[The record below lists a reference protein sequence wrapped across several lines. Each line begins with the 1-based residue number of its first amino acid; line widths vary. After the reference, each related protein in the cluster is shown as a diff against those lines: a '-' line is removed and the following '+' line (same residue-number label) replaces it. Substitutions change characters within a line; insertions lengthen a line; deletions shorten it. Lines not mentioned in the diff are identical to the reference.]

1 MLNRDILI
9 LEHILEYCSS
19 LVTFR
24 KRFGNTIE
32 KFLSDV
38 PYQMACNM
46 AILQIGELST
56 KLSDN
61 IKKEIPDIPWH
72 QIKGLR
78 NYLAHDYGSIRLE
91 DMWDTIINDIPLLEK
106 AIRSNLSE
114 IYRYKTVTEAE
125 LKLLQDSDFKFSSKK
140 KDGLII
146 IKYYFDDE
154 NKINNLLNQK
164 PPTMKR

>member
-1 MLNRDILI
+1 MLNRDISI
-9 LEHILEYCSS
+9 LEHILEYCSDLS
-19 LVTFR
+19 DFR
-24 KRFGNTIE
+24 KRYGNTLE
-32 KFLSDV
+32 GFLSDKS
-38 PYQMACNM
+38 YQLACNM

-56 KLSDN
+56 KLSDD

-72 QIKGLR
+72 QVKGLR

-91 DMWDTIINDIPLLEK
+91 DMWDTIINDIPLLDK
-106 AIRSNLSE
+106 AIRSHLSE

-125 LKLLQDSDFKFSSKK
+125 LKLLQDSDLKISSKK
-140 KDGLII
+140 KNGIII

-154 NKINNLLNQK
+154 NKVKSLLDQK

>member
-1 MLNRDILI
+1 
-9 LEHILEYCSS
+9 
-19 LVTFR
+19 
-24 KRFGNTIE
+24 
-32 KFLSDV
+32 
-38 PYQMACNM
+38 M

-91 DMWDTIINDIPLLEK
+91 DMWDTILNDIPPLEK

-114 IYRYKTVTEAE
+114 IYRYKTVTETE

-140 KDGLII
+140 KDGII
-146 IKYYFDDE
+146 VIKYYFDDE
-154 NKINNLLNQK
+154 NKVNSLLNRN
-164 PPTMKR
+164 PPAMKNNHEKTTNKKI

>member
-1 MLNRDILI
+1 MKVFYLTNLI
-9 LEHILEYCSS
+9 SS
-19 LVTFR
+19 LVIWQYC
-24 KRFGNTIE
+24 K
-32 KFLSDV
+32 
-38 PYQMACNM
+38 
-46 AILQIGELST
+46 LST

-91 DMWDTIINDIPLLEK
+91 DMWDTILNDIPPLEK

-114 IYRYKTVTEAE
+114 IYRYKTVTETE

-140 KDGLII
+140 KDGII
-146 IKYYFDDE
+146 VIKYYFDDE
-154 NKINNLLNQK
+154 IRL
-164 PPTMKR
+164 TAF

>member
-1 MLNRDILI
+1 MLNRDISI
-9 LEHILEYCSS
+9 LEHILEYCSDLS
-19 LVTFR
+19 DFR
-24 KRFGNTIE
+24 KRYGNTLE
-32 KFLSDV
+32 GFLSDKF
-38 PYQMACNM
+38 YQYACNM

-72 QIKGLR
+72 QVKGLR

-91 DMWDTIINDIPLLEK
+91 DMWDTIVNDIPLLAK

-114 IYRYKTVTEAE
+114 IYRYRTVTETE
-125 LKLLQDSDFKFSSKK
+125 LKLLQNSDFKFSSKK
-140 KDGLII
+140 KDGIII

-154 NKINNLLNQK
+154 NKVKSLLDQK

>member
-1 MLNRDILI
+1 MLNRDISI
-9 LEHILEYCSS
+9 LEHILEYCSD
-19 LVTFR
+19 LADFR
-24 KRFGNTIE
+24 KRFGDSIE
-32 KFLSDV
+32 SFLSDI
-38 PYQMACNM
+38 PYQLACNM

-56 KLSDN
+56 KLSDD

-72 QIKGLR
+72 QVKGLR

-91 DMWDTIINDIPLLEK
+91 DMWDTIINDITLLEK

-140 KDGLII
+140 KDGII
-146 IKYYFDDE
+146 VIKYYFDDE
-154 NKINNLLNQK
+154 DKIKTLLNQK
-164 PPTMKR
+164 PPTMKK